1 MQRIKS
7 MVSWF
12 VNTSLARSLRFRLIG
27 IVLLASL
34 PTIALLF
41 LTASQARNDA
51 LVNAEEEASRIANL
65 TASEQAREI
74 DSVQRELSLLSRLPE
89 VRSTDG
95 GACTTFFQ
103 SLVHSI
109 ENPMY
114 VDLRVISLDGTVH
127 CRSSASNPL
136 GPNEDKAFIEHAI
149 RQQEFAVGN
158 YRINPMDDRSI
169 ISFAAPIQN
178 EDGSVTRAIVATLDL
193 AEQSTALSRTSMPQ
207 GSVITIVQN
216 DGVMLLQEPPQ
227 ANLRPGV
234 LLLGT
239 PPVDEILEVQEV
251 EEVEGTGVLTEPD
264 GDGQFIHASA
274 QIRFSAVQP
283 SEMPGYVVVQIPEA
297 EVVRRADTVF
307 RDNLAKLGVSVSI
320 AILAAWISADLFI
333 SRDTETRKTII
344 AELYHSFS
352 SGVVDHLDT
361 IVSSSIVD
369 HAALPEQAKG
379 LDGIKQ
385 SIASFRHAFPD
396 GEVVPREMI
405 ADRDKV
411 VVRVSLT
418 GTMVGEFQGI
428 QPTGNRMIAD
438 GIETFAFRDGLIS
451 ESWSLMGPLLEM
463 KIVENPESVQVEQEP
478 ARPGFWKRIRGRFRR
493 NRQDDES

>member
-1 MQRIKS
+1 MRRIKS

-51 LVNAEEEASRIANL
+51 LVNAEEEATRIANL

-95 GACTTFFQ
+95 GACTSFFQ
-103 SLVHSI
+103 SLVHSV

-114 VDLRVISLDGTVH
+114 VDLRVISLDGRVH

-136 GPNEDKAFIEHAI
+136 GPNEDRSFIEHAI
-149 RQQEFAVGN
+149 RQQEFSVGN
-158 YRINPMDDRSI
+158 YRINPMDGRSI

-207 GSVITIVQN
+207 GSVITIVLN
-216 DGVMLLQEPPQ
+216 DGVLLLQEPPQ
-227 ANLRPGV
+227 VNLRPGA
-234 LLLGT
+234 LLVGT
-239 PPVDEILEVQEV
+239 PPVDEILEV
-251 EEVEGTGVLTEPD
+251 EEIEDAEILTEPD
-264 GDGQFIHASA
+264 VDGKYIHASA
-274 QIRFSAVQP
+274 QIKFSAVQP

-297 EVVRRADTVF
+297 EVVRRANDVF

-333 SRDTETRKTII
+333 SRDSETRKTII

-361 IVSSSIVD
+361 IVADGVVD
-369 HAALPEQAKG
+369 HSAMKDQAKG

-385 SIASFRHAFPD
+385 AIASFRHAFPD

-418 GTMVGEFQGI
+418 GTMVSEFQGI
-428 QPTGNRMIAD
+428 APTGNRMIAD
-438 GIETFAFRDGLIS
+438 GIETFSFRDGLIS
-451 ESWSLMGPLLEM
+451 ETWSLMGPLLEM
-463 KIVENPESVQVEQEP
+463 KIVEDPESVQVEQVP
-478 ARPGFWKRIRGRFRR
+478 AKPGFWKRIRNRFGR
-493 NRQDDES
+493 NRRDDES

>member
-1 MQRIKS
+1 MRRIKS

-74 DSVQRELSLLSRLPE
+74 DSVERELSLLSRLPE
-89 VRSTDG
+89 VRSTDS
-95 GACTTFFQ
+95 GACTSFFQ
-103 SLVHSI
+103 SLVHSV

-114 VDLRVISLDGTVH
+114 VDLRVISLDGKVH

-136 GPNEDKAFIEHAI
+136 GPNEDRAFIEHAI

-158 YRINPMDDRSI
+158 YRINPMDERSI
-169 ISFAAPIQN
+169 ISFAAPVRN
-178 EDGSVTRAIVATLDL
+178 EDGTVTRAIVATLDL
-193 AEQSTALSRTSMPQ
+193 AEQATALSRTSMPQ
-207 GSVITIVQN
+207 GSIITIVLN
-216 DGVMLLQEPPQ
+216 DGVLLLQEPPQ
-227 ANLRPGV
+227 ENLRPGAPLV
-234 LLLGT
+234 GT
-239 PPVDEILEVQEV
+239 PPVDEILQV
-251 EEVEGTGVLTEPD
+251 EEAEATEIATEPD
-264 GDGQFIHASA
+264 VNDEYIHASA
-274 QIRFSAVQP
+274 QIKFSAVQP
-283 SEMPGYVVVQIPEA
+283 SEMPGYVVVQIPEQ
-297 EVVRRADTVF
+297 EVVRRADDVF
-307 RDNLAKLGVSVSI
+307 RDNLAKLGVAVSI

-333 SRDTETRKTII
+333 SRDSETRKTII

-361 IVSSSIVD
+361 IISEGVVD
-369 HAALPEQAKG
+369 HALMEDQAQG

-385 SIASFRHAFPD
+385 TISSFRHAFPD
-396 GEVVPREMI
+396 GELVPREMI

-411 VVRVSLT
+411 VVRLSLT
-418 GTMVGEFQGI
+418 GTMVSEFQGI
-428 QPTGNRMIAD
+428 NPTGNRMIAD

-451 ESWSLMGPLLEM
+451 ETWSLMGPLLEM
-463 KIVENPESVQVEQEP
+463 KIVEDPESVQVEQEQP
-478 ARPGFWKRIRGRFRR
+478 KPGFWKRIRGRFRR
-493 NRQDDES
+493 KRRDDES

>member
-1 MQRIKS
+1 MRRIKS
-7 MVSWF
+7 LVSWF

-51 LVNAEEEASRIANL
+51 MSNAEQEATRIANL

-74 DSVQRELSLLSRLPE
+74 DRVERELGLLSRLPE
-89 VRSTDG
+89 VRSDNNS
-95 GACTTFFQ
+95 ACTSFFQ
-103 SLVHSI
+103 SLVLSG

-114 VDLRVISLDGTVH
+114 VDLRVIGLDGSVH
-127 CRSSASNPL
+127 CRSSVSNPL
-136 GPNEDKAFIEHAI
+136 GQNEDQAFIEYAI
-149 RQQEFAVGN
+149 RQKVFTVGE
-158 YRINPMDDRSI
+158 YRINPLNGRSI
-169 ISFAAPIQN
+169 ISFAAPVVN
-178 EDGSVTRAIVATLDL
+178 EDGTVNRAIVATLDL

-207 GSVITIVQN
+207 GSVISIVTN
-216 DGVMLLQEPPQ
+216 DGRLLLQEPPQ
-227 ANLRPGV
+227 ESLRPGASLV
-234 LLLGT
+234 GT
-239 PPVDEILEVQEV
+239 PAIDAILEVEAEPAEDV
-251 EEVEGTGVLTEPD
+251 APEPD
-264 GDGQFIHASA
+264 ADGRYINASTE
-274 QIRFSAVQP
+274 IRFTAEQP
-283 SEMPGYVVVQIPEA
+283 SGMPGYVLVQIPEA

-352 SGVVDHLDT
+352 SGVVGHLDT
-361 IVSSSIVD
+361 IVADGVVD
-369 HAALPEQAKG
+369 HAALPDQATG

-385 SIASFRHAFPD
+385 TIASFRHAFPD

-405 ADRDKV
+405 ADHEKV
-411 VVRVSLT
+411 MVRVSLT
-418 GTMVGEFQGI
+418 GTMVGDFQGI
-428 QPTGNRMIAD
+428 PATGTRMIAD

-451 ESWSLMGPLLEM
+451 ETWSLMGPLLEM
-463 KIVENPESVQVEQEP
+463 KVVEEPESVQVEQEKP
-478 ARPGFWKRIRGRFRR
+478 KKSVWKRVRGLFGR
-493 NRQDDES
+493 NRQEDPE

>member
-1 MQRIKS
+1 MRRIKS

-12 VNTSLARSLRFRLIG
+12 ANTSLARSLRFRLIG

-34 PTIALLF
+34 PTIVLLF

-51 LVNAEEEASRIANL
+51 LVNAEEEATRIANL

-74 DSVQRELSLLSRLPE
+74 DSIQRELSLLSRLPE
-89 VRSTDG
+89 VRSDDA
-95 GACTTFFQ
+95 GACTSFFQ
-103 SLVHSI
+103 SLVHSV

-114 VDLRVISLDGTVH
+114 VDLRVISLDSTVH
-127 CRSSASNPL
+127 CRSSVSNPL
-136 GPNEDKAFIEHAI
+136 GPNEDRAFIEHAI
-149 RQQEFAVGN
+149 RQQEFSVGN
-158 YRINPMDDRSI
+158 YRINPLDDRSI
-169 ISFAAPIQN
+169 ISFAAPVVN

-193 AEQSTALSRTSMPQ
+193 AEQSTALSRTAMPQ
-207 GSVITIVQN
+207 GSIISIVLN
-216 DGVMLLQEPPQ
+216 DGVLLLQEPPQ
-227 ANLRPGV
+227 ESLRPGV
-234 LLLGT
+234 SLVGT
-239 PPVDEILEVQEV
+239 PPVDDILEV
-251 EEVEGTGVLTEPD
+251 EEIEDAEILTEPNV
-264 GDGQFIHASA
+264 DGQYIHASA
-274 QIRFSAVQP
+274 QIKFSAIQP
-283 SEMPGYVVVQIPEA
+283 SEMPGYVVVQIPEQ

-307 RDNLAKLGVSVSI
+307 RDNLAKLGVAVSI

-333 SRDTETRKTII
+333 SRDSETRKTII

-361 IVSSSIVD
+361 IIADGVVD
-369 HAALPEQAKG
+369 HSALAHQAKG

-411 VVRVSLT
+411 MVRVSLT
-418 GTMVGEFQGI
+418 GTMVSEFQGI
-428 QPTGNRMIAD
+428 PPTGNRMIAD

-451 ESWSLMGPLLEM
+451 ETWSLMGPLLEM
-463 KIVENPESVQVEQEP
+463 KIVEDPKSVQVEQEP
-478 ARPGFWKRIRGRFRR
+478 SKPGFWKRLRGRFRR
-493 NRQDDES
+493 NRRGDES

>member
-1 MQRIKS
+1 MRRIKS

-12 VNTSLARSLRFRLIG
+12 VNTSLARSLRFRLIS

-51 LVNAEEEASRIANL
+51 LSNAEEEATRIANL

-89 VRSTDG
+89 VRSEDG
-95 GACTTFFQ
+95 NACTSFFQ
-103 SLVHSI
+103 SLVLSV

-114 VDLRVISLDGTVH
+114 VDLRVIGLDGTVS
-127 CRSSASNPL
+127 CRSSVSNPL
-136 GPNEDKAFIEHAI
+136 GPNENRSFIEHAI
-149 RQQEFAVGN
+149 RQREFTVGE
-158 YRINPMDDRSI
+158 YRINPLNGRSI
-169 ISFAAPIQN
+169 ISFAAPVIN
-178 EDGSVTRAIVATLDL
+178 EDGTVTRAIVATLDL
-193 AEQSTALSRTSMPQ
+193 AEQSTALSRTSMPA
-207 GSVITIVQN
+207 GSVITIVTN
-216 DGVMLLQEPPQ
+216 DGMLLLQEPPQ
-227 ANLRPGV
+227 QELRPGHSLV
-234 LLLGT
+234 GT
-239 PPVDEILEVQEV
+239 PPVDAILKV
-251 EEVEGTGVLTEPD
+251 EEVDGTEILTEPD
-264 GDGQFIHASA
+264 VDGEYIHASA
-274 QIRFSAVQP
+274 EIRFSAIQP

-307 RDNLAKLGVSVSI
+307 RDNLARLGVAVAI

-333 SRDTETRKTII
+333 SRDSETRKTII

-352 SGVVDHLDT
+352 SGIVDHLDT
-361 IVSSSIVD
+361 IVSDSIVD
-369 HAALPEQAKG
+369 HAALPDQAKG
-379 LDGIKQ
+379 LDGLKQ
-385 SIASFRHAFPD
+385 TIAAFRHAFPD

-411 VVRVSLT
+411 MVRVSLT

-428 QPTGNRMIAD
+428 TPTGARMIAD

-451 ESWSLMGPLLEM
+451 ETWSLMGPLMEM
-463 KIVENPESVQVEQEP
+463 RIVEDPQSMQQEP
-478 ARPGFWKRIRGRFRR
+478 EPPKPGFWKRVRGRFRR
-493 NRQDDES
+493 NRKDESS

>member
-1 MQRIKS
+1 MRRIKS

-51 LVNAEEEASRIANL
+51 LSNAELEATRIANL

-74 DSVQRELSLLSRLPE
+74 DRVQRELALLSRLPE
-89 VRSTDG
+89 VRSIDSN
-95 GACTTFFQ
+95 ACTSFFQ
-103 SLVHSI
+103 SLVFSG

-114 VDLRVISLDGTVH
+114 VDLRVVGLDGSVT

-136 GPNEDKAFIEHAI
+136 GPNEDRSFIEHAI
-149 RQQEFAVGN
+149 RQREFSVGE
-158 YRINPMDDRSI
+158 YRINPLNGRSI
-169 ISFAAPIQN
+169 ISFAAPVLN
-178 EDGSVTRAIVATLDL
+178 EEGSVTRAIVATLDL
-193 AEQSTALSRTSMPQ
+193 AEQSTALSRTSMPS
-207 GSVITIVQN
+207 GSVISIVTN
-216 DGVMLLQEPPQ
+216 DGTLLLQEPPQ
-227 ANLRPGV
+227 DLLRPGDSLV
-234 LLLGT
+234 GT
-239 PPVDEILEVQEV
+239 PPIDEILEVEKVADTEV
-251 EEVEGTGVLTEPD
+251 VTKPNVD
-264 GDGQFIHASA
+264 DSYIHASA
-274 QIRFSAVQP
+274 EIRFSAIQP

-307 RDNLAKLGVSVSI
+307 RDNLARLGVAVAI

-333 SRDTETRKTII
+333 SRDSETRKTII

-361 IVSSSIVD
+361 IVSDSVVD
-369 HAALPEQAKG
+369 HAAMADQAQG

-411 VVRVSLT
+411 MVRVSLT
-418 GTMVGEFQGI
+418 GTMVGEFQDI
-428 QPTGNRMIAD
+428 HPTGNRMIAD

-451 ESWSLMGPLLEM
+451 ETWSLMGPLLEM
-463 KIVENPESVQVEQEP
+463 QMVEDPESVQVEQEP
-478 ARPGFWKRIRGRFRR
+478 PKPGLWKRVRSRFRR
-493 NRQDDES
+493 NRKGDES

>member
-1 MQRIKS
+1 MRRIKS

-12 VNTSLARSLRFRLIG
+12 ANTSLARSLRFRLIG

-41 LTASQARNDA
+41 LTASQTRNDA
-51 LVNAEEEASRIANL
+51 LVNAEEEATRIANL

-74 DSVQRELSLLSRLPE
+74 DSVQRELALLSRLPE
-89 VRSTDG
+89 VRSPDS
-95 GACTTFFQ
+95 GACTSFFQ

-114 VDLRVISLDGTVH
+114 VDLRVVSLDGTVH
-127 CRSSASNPL
+127 CRSSVSNPL
-136 GPNEDKAFIEHAI
+136 GPNEDRAFIEHAI
-149 RQQEFAVGN
+149 RQQEFSVGN
-158 YRINPMDDRSI
+158 YRINPLNDRSI
-169 ISFAAPIQN
+169 ISFAAPVQGD
-178 EDGSVTRAIVATLDL
+178 DGSVTRAIVATLDL

-207 GSVITIVQN
+207 GSVISIVLN
-216 DGVMLLQEPPQ
+216 DGVLLLQEPPQ
-227 ANLRPGV
+227 DTLRPGV
-234 LLLGT
+234 SLVGT
-239 PPVDEILEVQEV
+239 PPVDEILEV
-251 EEVEGTGVLTEPD
+251 EEVEQAEDTVLLTEPD
-264 GDGQFIHASA
+264 GDGEYIYASA
-274 QIRFSAVQP
+274 QIRFSAMQP
-283 SEMPGYVVVQIPEA
+283 SEMPGYVVVQIPET
-297 EVVRRADTVF
+297 EVVRRADEVF
-307 RDNLAKLGVSVSI
+307 RDNLARLGVAVAI

-361 IVSSSIVD
+361 IVAENVVD

-385 SIASFRHAFPD
+385 TISSFRHSFPD

-411 VVRVSLT
+411 MVRVSLT

-428 QPTGNRMIAD
+428 PPTGNRMIAD

-451 ESWSLMGPLLEM
+451 ETWSLMGPLLEM
-463 KIVENPESVQVEQEP
+463 KIVEDPETVQVEQEP
-478 ARPGFWKRIRGRFRR
+478 AKPGFWKRLRGRFRR
-493 NRQDDES
+493 NRRGNKS

>member
-1 MQRIKS
+1 MRRIKS

-12 VNTSLARSLRFRLIG
+12 VNTPLARSLRFRLIG

-51 LVNAEEEASRIANL
+51 MVNAQEEATRIANL

-89 VRSTDG
+89 VRSTSGD
-95 GACTTFFQ
+95 ACTSFFQ

-114 VDLRVISLDGTVH
+114 VDLRVIGLDGSVY

-136 GPNEDKAFIEHAI
+136 GPNEDRSFIEHAV
-149 RQQEFAVGN
+149 REQEFAVGN
-158 YRINPMDDRSI
+158 YRINPLNDRSI
-169 ISFAAPIQN
+169 ISFAAPVVN
-178 EDGSVTRAIVATLDL
+178 RDGSVNRAIVATLDL
-193 AEQSTALSRTSMPQ
+193 AEQSTTLSRTSMPQ
-207 GSVITIVQN
+207 GSVVSIVMN
-216 DGVMLLQEPPQ
+216 DGVLLLQEPPQ
-227 ANLRPGV
+227 ETLRPGISLV
-234 LLLGT
+234 GT
-239 PPVDEILEVQEV
+239 PPVDEILEVEAA
-251 EEVEGTGVLTEPD
+251 ENTDLRTEPD
-264 GDGQFIHASA
+264 VEGDYIHASA
-274 QIRFSAVQP
+274 QIRFSATQP

-297 EVVRRADTVF
+297 EVVRRADEVF
-307 RDNLAKLGVSVSI
+307 RDNLARLGVAVAI

-333 SRDTETRKTII
+333 SRDSETRKTII

-361 IVSSSIVD
+361 IVSENVVD
-369 HAALPEQAKG
+369 HAALPEQAPG
-379 LDGIKQ
+379 LDGLKQ
-385 SIASFRHAFPD
+385 TIASFRHAFPD
-396 GEVVPREMI
+396 GEVVPREML

-411 VVRVSLT
+411 MVRVSLT

-428 QPTGNRMIAD
+428 APTGTRMIAD

-451 ESWSLMGPLLEM
+451 ETWSLMGPLIEM
-463 KIVENPESVQVEQEP
+463 EIVESPESVQVEPEP
-478 ARPGFWKRIRGRFRR
+478 QKPGIWQRIRGLFGRGERE
-493 NRQDDES
+493 DES